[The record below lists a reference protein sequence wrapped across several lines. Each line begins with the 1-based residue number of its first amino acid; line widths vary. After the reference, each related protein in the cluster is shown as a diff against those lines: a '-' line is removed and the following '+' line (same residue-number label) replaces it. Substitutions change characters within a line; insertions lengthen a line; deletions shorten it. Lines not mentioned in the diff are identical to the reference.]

1 MVPSN
6 HSLVSKGKG
15 MPLANKA
22 LPKGSLEMDARSQL
36 LRSARASK
44 GLAEACTP
52 LSPVSLARL
61 ETCGHKTSSNRP
73 PFTSNNVFITVTALP
88 LRYWLGLQA

>member
-1 MVPSN
+1 
-6 HSLVSKGKG
+6 

-22 LPKGSLEMDARSQL
+22 LPKASLETDARSQL

-52 LSPVSLARL
+52 LSPVSS
-61 ETCGHKTSSNRP
+61 ETASKKLRWDFFENDPSSE
-73 PFTSNNVFITVTALP
+73 VLP
-88 LRYWLGLQA
+88 R